1 MSNIRRV
8 YTDNFR
14 APLDAFY
21 SLQGNWPEARS
32 YFDTSQVRSPYKRGF
47 YQNNTLM
54 GLGVIQTP
62 VTSSPAVPTWAIM
75 AGSFALGFVW
85 ARTMAKK

>member
-1 MSNIRRV
+1 VKIQRV

-21 SLQGNWPEARS
+21 SLQGNWPDARA
-32 YFDTSQVRSPYKRGF
+32 YFDTSQVRSPYKHGF
-47 YQNNTLM
+47 YQDNTLM

-62 VTSSPAVPTWAIM
+62 VAPAIPTWALLL
-75 AGSFALGFVW
+75 GSFTIGFMW
-85 ARTMAKK
+85 AKSMAK